1 MERQSSKTKKLDR
14 KQTKTGWRRVKKDEQ
29 DMSKIMR
36 KRSRRKRREENVCV
50 RLCTELVS
58 GWACCTTRWTD
69 RGLPAFP
76 IHFAKRAS
84 LSLIN
89 YHRNRRA
96 HTPWLAVNNLAIVE
110 FSPVS
115 SFLETVPLCDLD
127 RVPTYDTRS
136 RRDEQKSTELCC
148 TKIRNSRRLIRVVLR
163 NKEME

>member
-1 MERQSSKTKKLDR
+1 MTIGRRGGGGCNYETPILSRLICVYRLYKAVERESSKTNKLDR

-69 RGLPAFP
+69 RGLPAFQ

-84 LSLIN
+84 LSQIN
-89 YHRNRRA
+89 YDRNPSYVRTCRG
-96 HTPWLAVNNLAIVE
+96 
-110 FSPVS
+110 
-115 SFLETVPLCDLD
+115 
-127 RVPTYDTRS
+127 S
-136 RRDEQKSTELCC
+136 R
-148 TKIRNSRRLIRVVLR
+148 
-163 NKEME
+163 